1 MNQKQLSIGEKG
13 LNSQI
18 NFQLIYFNSP
28 ESTDT
33 KGFLKSLLLS
43 RNKMKVVEKLIPV
56 VYAAVKLLL
65 RF

>member
-33 KGFLKSLLLS
+33 KGILKIIII
-43 RNKMKVVEKLIPV
+43 E
-56 VYAAVKLLL
+56 
-65 RF
+65 